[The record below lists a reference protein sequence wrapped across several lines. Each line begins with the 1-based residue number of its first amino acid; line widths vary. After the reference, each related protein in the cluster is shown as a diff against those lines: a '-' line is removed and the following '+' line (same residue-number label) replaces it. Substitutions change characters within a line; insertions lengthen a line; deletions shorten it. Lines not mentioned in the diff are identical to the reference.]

1 MKSLKR
7 VVVEGPSMSS
17 HHLSGAALGLLAG
30 ALLGCVAS
38 SDDAARGS
46 TLAPQSAETD
56 PGAHEDPWR
65 GLERHELQLEQKLL
79 VVKGSRGVVACPY
92 LDIDTFE
99 RLDEACAIVP
109 AADTAGMLDSKVTA
123 VTTRARALGIEVG
136 MSGREALDR
145 IR

>member
-1 MKSLKR
+1 
-7 VVVEGPSMSS
+7 MSS
-17 HHLSGAALGLLAG
+17 CQRSGAALGWLVV
-30 ALLGCVAS
+30 ALLGCVAP
-38 SDDAARGS
+38 SDDARHGKVGAGRS
-46 TLAPQSAETD
+46 
-56 PGAHEDPWR
+56 AHEDPWR
-65 GLERHELQLEQKLL
+65 GLEQHELQLVEQKLL
-79 VVKGSRGVVACPY
+79 VVKGSRGVVGCPY
-92 LDIDTFE
+92 LDVEVFE